1 MKFYCSV
8 STKNIQVNITPIIP
22 RFTRV
27 CRYLT
32 LSEIG
37 SCLSCGAEVIHITN
51 KGNSLLNKTNYA
63 IILTNLYK
71 SNSNDSTK
79 HTSKIN
85 VIETHFVG
93 NIEKFFA
100 YIPHVF
106 IGINQSNN
114 FKFVRVRCCSLRIFS
129 GSVSATDYYRCN
141 MFFHFNTPLRIA

>member
-63 IILTNLYK
+63 IILTNLYR
-71 SNSNDSTK
+71 SNSNDSAK

-85 VIETHFVG
+85 TIETHKETTKTETKETK
-93 NIEKFFA
+93 NKEIEKDVLEKQVDP
-100 YIPHVF
+100 YENYDV
-106 IGINQSNN
+106 S
-114 FKFVRVRCCSLRIFS
+114 KFSEE
-129 GSVSATDYYRCN
+129 
-141 MFFHFNTPLRIA
+141 

>member
-85 VIETHFVG
+85 TIETHKETAKTETK
-93 NIEKFFA
+93 NKEIEKDVLEKQVDP
-100 YIPHVF
+100 YENYDV
-106 IGINQSNN
+106 S
-114 FKFVRVRCCSLRIFS
+114 KFSEE
-129 GSVSATDYYRCN
+129 
-141 MFFHFNTPLRIA
+141 

>member
-63 IILTNLYK
+63 IILTNLYR

-85 VIETHFVG
+85 TIETHKETAKTETKETK
-93 NIEKFFA
+93 NKEIEKDVLEKQVDP
-100 YIPHVF
+100 YENYDV
-106 IGINQSNN
+106 S
-114 FKFVRVRCCSLRIFS
+114 KFSEE
-129 GSVSATDYYRCN
+129 
-141 MFFHFNTPLRIA
+141 

>member
-63 IILTNLYK
+63 IILTNLYR

-79 HTSKIN
+79 HTSKIKT
-85 VIETHFVG
+85 IETHEETKKTETKETK
-93 NIEKFFA
+93 NKEIEKDVLEKQVDP
-100 YIPHVF
+100 YENYDV
-106 IGINQSNN
+106 S
-114 FKFVRVRCCSLRIFS
+114 KFSEE
-129 GSVSATDYYRCN
+129 
-141 MFFHFNTPLRIA
+141 

>member
-51 KGNSLLNKTNYA
+51 KGDSLLNKTNYA

-79 HTSKIN
+79 HTTKIN
-85 VIETHFVG
+85 TIETHKETTKTETKETK
-93 NIEKFFA
+93 NKEIEKDVLEKQVDP
-100 YIPHVF
+100 YENYDV
-106 IGINQSNN
+106 S
-114 FKFVRVRCCSLRIFS
+114 KFSEE
-129 GSVSATDYYRCN
+129 
-141 MFFHFNTPLRIA
+141 

>member
-32 LSEIG
+32 LSEIS

-71 SNSNDSTK
+71 SNSNNDSTK

-85 VIETHFVG
+85 VIETHEETTKTETV
-93 NIEKFFA
+93 NKETKNKEIEDNVVEKQVDPYENYDVSKF
-100 YIPHVF
+100 
-106 IGINQSNN
+106 SEE
-114 FKFVRVRCCSLRIFS
+114 
-129 GSVSATDYYRCN
+129 
-141 MFFHFNTPLRIA
+141 

>member
-51 KGNSLLNKTNYA
+51 KGNSLLNKTNY
-63 IILTNLYK
+63 
-71 SNSNDSTK
+71 
-79 HTSKIN
+79 
-85 VIETHFVG
+85 V
-93 NIEKFFA
+93 
-100 YIPHVF
+100 
-106 IGINQSNN
+106 
-114 FKFVRVRCCSLRIFS
+114 
-129 GSVSATDYYRCN
+129 
-141 MFFHFNTPLRIA
+141 

>member
-37 SCLSCGAEVIHITN
+37 SCLSCGAEVIHITD

-85 VIETHFVG
+85 VIDTHEETTKTETV
-93 NIEKFFA
+93 NKETKNKEIKENVLEKQVDP
-100 YIPHVF
+100 YENYDV
-106 IGINQSNN
+106 S
-114 FKFVRVRCCSLRIFS
+114 KFSEE
-129 GSVSATDYYRCN
+129 
-141 MFFHFNTPLRIA
+141 

>member
-37 SCLSCGAEVIHITN
+37 SCLSCGAEVIHITD

-85 VIETHFVG
+85 VIETHKETTKTETK
-93 NIEKFFA
+93 NKEIEKNVLEKQVDP
-100 YIPHVF
+100 YENYDV
-106 IGINQSNN
+106 S
-114 FKFVRVRCCSLRIFS
+114 KFSEE
-129 GSVSATDYYRCN
+129 
-141 MFFHFNTPLRIA
+141 